1 MCKYFLHL
9 ENSNHAPLLHWWTL
23 SDVEWDIEIYRHVI
37 SQILIIIGS
46 GWKSNNFYHQPFYRL
61 SLLYRSDMS
70 AMFDN
75 SYCGP
80 LQTIY
85 LNKLYFLTLVIGT
98 LVCKD
103 WRSSLTTD
111 WQSQGETHITYSIT
125 VKTSSN
131 ISFMSALGRKF
142 CISEKSLWNWNCP
155 RQSSVWFEIKITF
168 EYHFFPVSLFAS
180 TRRKLVKIYALH
192 YYWYC
197 WINISPSSIMDWEI
211 LTEKAN
217 TSFQS
222 KVSILSKKA
231 WCNAAKF
238 MKCRELM

>member
-9 ENSNHAPLLHWWTL
+9 ENSDHAPLLHWWTL

-75 SYCGP
+75 SFYGP
-80 LQTIY
+80 LRTIY

-111 WQSQGETHITYSIT
+111 WQSQGETHITSPIT
-125 VKTSSN
+125 VKHHQTSITCLFLVVNFVSQKKVWETE
-131 ISFMSALGRKF
+131 IVLGNPQFDLK
-142 CISEKSLWNWNCP
+142 
-155 RQSSVWFEIKITF
+155 
-168 EYHFFPVSLFAS
+168 
-180 TRRKLVKIYALH
+180 
-192 YYWYC
+192 
-197 WINISPSSIMDWEI
+197 
-211 LTEKAN
+211 
-217 TSFQS
+217 
-222 KVSILSKKA
+222 
-231 WCNAAKF
+231 
-238 MKCRELM
+238 